1 MILMESG
8 RLEAC
13 ARQAYDAIFEDRSS
27 VEIDGETYH
36 LEHTRGGLRKFS
48 IEGITFMEQNP
59 DKDSVWAEKAREGS
73 QIMWAMKG
81 RQYLAR
87 VMDGKFLKLK

>member
-1 MILMESG
+1 MESD
-8 RLEAC
+8 RLEAY
-13 ARQAYDAIFEDRSS
+13 ARQAFNAIFEDRSS
-27 VEIDGETYH
+27 IEIDGEVYY

-48 IEGITFMEQNP
+48 IEGVTFMEQNP
-59 DKDSVWAEKAREGS
+59 DKDSAWAEKAREGH

-87 VMDGKFLKLK
+87 VMDGRYLKLK